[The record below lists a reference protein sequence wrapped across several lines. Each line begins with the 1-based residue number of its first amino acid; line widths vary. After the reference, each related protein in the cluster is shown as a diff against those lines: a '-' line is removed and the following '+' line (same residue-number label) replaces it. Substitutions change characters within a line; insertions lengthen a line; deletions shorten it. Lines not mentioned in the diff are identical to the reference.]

1 MTIQE
6 RERIDAIREATT
18 DATKAAAII
27 AAFDL
32 IAPER
37 RPFIL
42 SLMEGAGCC
51 TDFIE
56 EGALARSYLR
66 TAAHEEEQTIF

>member
-51 TDFIE
+51 TDFIAP
-56 EGALARSYLR
+56 GAIARGYLR
-66 TAAHEEEQTIF
+66 TAPDEEG